1 MIASVNPRVL
11 VDTGPLIAILDERDQ
26 HHDRCVQTL
35 SQIRPPLLT
44 TWPVVTEAAWL
55 LRHHKRALRRLL
67 TSEESGLIRLLQL
80 GDDAL
85 SELATIAN
93 RFKTL
98 QLQVAD
104 MSLLLLAE
112 RQGLTTIFTLD
123 RRDFEV
129 IRKKSSRTIVLLPE

>member
-1 MIASVNPRVL
+1 MIASVSSRVL

-26 HHDRCVQTL
+26 HHERCVETL

-55 LRHHKRALRRLL
+55 LRHRERALQRLM
-67 TSEESGLIRLLQL
+67 TGEESGLIRLLPL

-85 SELATIAN
+85 SELASIAK

-98 QLQVAD
+98 RLQVAD
-104 MSLLLLAE
+104 MSLVLLAE
-112 RQGLTTIFTLD
+112 RQELTTIFTLD

-129 IRKKSSRTIVLLPE
+129 VRKKSSHEIVLLPE

>member
-1 MIASVNPRVL
+1 MIASVNSRVL

-26 HHDRCVQTL
+26 HHERCVETL

-55 LRHHKRALRRLL
+55 LRHRERALQRLM
-67 TSEESGLIRLLQL
+67 TGEESGLIRLLPL

-85 SELATIAN
+85 SELASIAK

-98 QLQVAD
+98 RLQVAD
-104 MSLLLLAE
+104 MSLVLLAE
-112 RQGLTTIFTLD
+112 RQEVTTIFTLD

-129 IRKKSSRTIVLLPE
+129 VRRKSSRRIVLLPE